1 MSGYIVV
8 LCIIATAFVAVYGD
22 ELQLCPLKYEDCGS
36 GLSRVLDAHYSG
48 TECPSEGDPAEL
60 PKGSTVQ
67 LFVDFIPRSGLSKII
82 NVLFSGIDC
91 PSEGAPAVVPRGSTV
106 QVYAEFI
113 PHVSTPTLT
122 ASIHACLGFICL
134 PFPLA
139 PTDACQDSNI
149 TCPVKSGVQYTY
161 APVIQIKNYLPWVSA
176 CVKWELKGARGEVIG
191 CVKFPVK
198 IV

>member
-67 LFVDFIPRSGLSKII
+67 LFVDFIP
-82 NVLFSGIDC
+82 NV
-91 PSEGAPAVVPRGSTV
+91 STV
-106 QVYAEFI
+106 
-113 PHVSTPTLT
+113 SLK
-122 ASIHACLGFICL
+122 ASVQACFGSHCM
-134 PFPLA
+134 PFPGA
-139 PTDACQDSNI
+139 PTDACQGANI

-161 APVIQIKNYLPWVSA
+161 APVLPIQYVYPSMSIFL
-176 CVKWELKGARGEVIG
+176 KWQLQGMFQNDIVCIR
-191 CVKFPVK
+191 FPVK
-198 IV
+198 IE

>member
-1 MSGYIVV
+1 MSGYIVI
-8 LCIIATAFVAVYGD
+8 LCIIATAFVTVYGR
-22 ELQLCPLKYEDCGS
+22 QKCPLTYKDCG
-36 GLSRVLDAHYSG
+36 
-48 TECPSEGDPAEL
+48 
-60 PKGSTVQ
+60 
-67 LFVDFIPRSGLSKII
+67 SGLSKII